1 MIICVNGKQEEL
13 KEPVSLQ
20 EFLLLKKIEPSHVVV
35 ELNRN
40 IISKDKFSDIK
51 IKNNDVLEILRFV
64 GGG

>member
-1 MIICVNGKQEEL
+1 MIIRVNGKQEEL

-40 IISKDKFSDIK
+40 IIPKDKFSDIK